1 MLSITNTIYLCYLND
16 SFRLMTTLLSYAA
29 AASLQSCL
37 TLCDPIDGSPPGS
50 LVPGILQARTLE
62 WVAICFSNAWEW
74 KVKVKSLSHVWLF
87 EIPWTVSYQD
97 PVHGIFPGK
106 STGVG
111 CHFLPPFCFIGKGN
125 FKKFSQWFSFYWISS
140 FINFIF
146 LQSVSYCD
154 CIAIREISLLQV
166 SLQCESGLIK

>member
-1 MLSITNTIYLCYLND
+1 MLFKWQFSINDYTFVLCCCCVASVMSD
-16 SFRLMTTLLSYAA
+16 SVRPHRRQPTRLLGPWDS
-29 AASLQSCL
+29 
-37 TLCDPIDGSPPGS
+37 
-50 LVPGILQARTLE
+50 QARTLE

>member
-1 MLSITNTIYLCYLND
+1 MLFKWQFLINDYTFVLCCCCVASIVSDSVRAHRCQPIRLLGSWDSPGKNTGVGCH
-16 SFRLMTTLLSYAA
+16 LLLQCMRVKSE
-29 AASLQSCL
+29 SEVTQSCL
-37 TLCDPIDGSPPGS
+37 TLLDPMDCSLPGS
-50 LVPGILQARTLE
+50 
-62 WVAICFSNAWEW
+62 S
-74 KVKVKSLSHVWLF
+74 
-87 EIPWTVSYQD
+87 
-97 PVHGIFPGK
+97 VHGIFPGK